1 MATATALG
9 TCKLTKVSANVL
21 RKNYPDLISLYE
33 QAMKF

>member
-9 TCKLTKVSANVL
+9 KLAKVSANVL